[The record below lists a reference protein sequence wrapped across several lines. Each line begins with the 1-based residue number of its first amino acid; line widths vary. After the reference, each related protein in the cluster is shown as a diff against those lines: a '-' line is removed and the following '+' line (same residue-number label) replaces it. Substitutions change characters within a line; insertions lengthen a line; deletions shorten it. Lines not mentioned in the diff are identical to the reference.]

1 MQTVY
6 RRIRPYKVTDEIVAQ
21 VKSLI
26 KDGTLQPGEKLPSER
41 ILCGLLGV
49 GRSSIREAVNVL
61 EAVGFLEI
69 KSRKG
74 VFVRS
79 VSSPLV
85 FDPIVQILQ
94 EDKGKLGDLY
104 GIRKDIELASAY
116 LAAKLRTKKDLARMK
131 GFLRRLEREA
141 LDYTRLSVR
150 DDLGLHLAIAQASG
164 NFLRV
169 HILRNIF
176 DLAGDFYRVSEA
188 GVTRREEVLAVYEQH
203 ARLFQCIE
211 KMDQEGARTRM
222 DEHLTWAEGKW
233 KAWVKEIQ
241 AQERA

>member
-6 RRIRPYKVTDEIVAQ
+6 RRIRPYKVTEEIVAQ

-61 EAVGFLEI
+61 EALGFLEI
-69 KSRKG
+69 KNRKG

-85 FDPIVQILQ
+85 FDPLVQILQ

-116 LAAKLRTKKDLARMK
+116 LAAKLRTKKDLTRMK
-131 GFLRRLEREA
+131 EFLRRLEREA
-141 LDYTRLSVR
+141 LEYSRLSVR
-150 DDLGLHLAIAQASG
+150 DDVGLHLAVAQASG

-176 DLAGDFYRVSEA
+176 DLAGDFYRVSGERI
-188 GVTRREEVLAVYEQH
+188 TRGGEVITVYEQH
-203 ARLFQCIE
+203 LRLFQAIE
-211 KMDQEGARTRM
+211 KMDPEGARTRM
-222 DEHLTWAEGKW
+222 EEHLTWGEVKW
-233 KAWVKEIQ
+233 KEWVMEIQ
-241 AQERA
+241 AQE